1 MKNRALGIASV
12 SLICALALAGVAS
25 AQDAAEGEE
34 AAPWNPTISGFVDG
48 TYNYNF
54 NHPALGITPYHA
66 YDAPHHSFLLNNAH
80 LALNASNDNLAFG
93 LEIDAGTDAVVNSY
107 AYGSNV
113 IDIQEGW
120 VAYTDD
126 AGFGLKAGKFVTYQ
140 GIEVVESPANPTISR
155 GFIFYLAEPVSHV
168 GAVATYRVS
177 DEMDVALGA
186 VNGWDTLVDNN
197 SGKTIVGK
205 FGLTT
210 EQFLLT
216 LSFLA
221 GPEQAANNDDW
232 RMTFDATGMYK
243 LETVDLWFQAN
254 SGVEQGVGPGG
265 DSAAWFGVGVQPVFH
280 LNDEFALGSR
290 VELFDDLDGSRSG
303 LKQMLI
309 NLSVAPTYLPTDHI
323 MLRAEL
329 RADISGGRD
338 SGVDGPFVNNDGDPK
353 GAQFQALTE
362 AIVTF

>member
-12 SLICALALAGVAS
+12 SLVCALAGRAA
-25 AQDAAEGEE
+25 AQDAESDES
-34 AAPWNPTISGFVDG
+34 APWNPTLSGFVDG

-54 NHPALGITPYHA
+54 NHPAGGLTPYHS
-66 YDAPHHSFLLNNAH
+66 YTAPHHSFLLNSAH
-80 LALNASNDNLAFG
+80 VAIGARNDNLAFA
-93 LEIDAGTDAVVNSY
+93 LELDAGFDAALNSIN
-107 AYGSNV
+107 YGGNV

-126 AGFGLKAGKFVTYQ
+126 AGFGLKAGKFVTYN
-140 GIEVVESPANPTISR
+140 GIEVIESPANPTISR
-155 GFIFYLAEPVSHV
+155 GFLFGLAEPATHV
-168 GAVATYRVS
+168 GAVATYRIS

-186 VNGWDTLVDNN
+186 VNGWDVLVDNN

-243 LETVDLWFQAN
+243 LDKVDLWFQAN
-254 SGVEQGVGPGG
+254 SGVEQNLVPPDG
-265 DSAAWFGVGVQPVFH
+265 DSAAWFGVGVQPLFH

-290 VELFDDLDGSRSG
+290 VELFDDLDGARTG

-309 NLSVAPTYLPTDHI
+309 NVSVAPTYTPTDHI
-323 MLRAEL
+323 ILRGEV
-329 RADISGGRD
+329 RADISGGRE
-338 SGVDGPFVNNDGDPK
+338 SGVDGPYLNSDGDAK
-353 GAQFQALTE
+353 GAQLLALTE